1 MPKKGRGKQR
11 TQINYLKKDK
21 KQLAKGS
28 QFKKQMT
35 QVFSSYG
42 KLKLS
47 SKDILSGFDESERQ
61 ALLPTIRMYY
71 RANAGL
77 LKLKEKQFIVT
88 ILKLMTVFKRSG
100 NFKGGSGELVP
111 YDSQDEELGEYRG
124 RRSNPVGKLLMIL
137 SVALV
142 AYLYWMLFQQ
152 IQEDVNSLEN
162 SMALLTQSQDRIVD
176 IISGGVDSFF
186 EEVDRKVS
194 QSDILTT
201 GLEGQMT
208 IEEFAKVT
216 PLDLPLAIGSGNDAG
231 NSVGSGMSMMN
242 ELTTNMSKQFKHLIA
257 LKAGIVQCIYAGWA
271 ANGREGAAM
280 AQFGTAATKKF
291 IQSSTQ
297 IVTQV
302 INEKSDRIESF
313 TDKYLGSLDKS
324 LTEAQ
329 KKESLVD
336 LLSAFAGSQVSI
348 KARERILGE
357 FESIFT
363 NELMYFI
370 TNADTQVKNRV
381 MTDLRI
387 ILNRVQHTTGSIYN
401 TLRCIQKVSY
411 AVIILP
417 IINKFK
423 DRIGDR
429 VEEQL
434 GLEDGGRYLE
444 DRARGKKKKT
454 KRRRRR

>member
-1 MPKKGRGKQR
+1 MPKKGRGKKR
-11 TQINYLKKDK
+11 TQIKYLNKDK

-35 QVFSSYG
+35 QVFSAYG
-42 KLKLS
+42 QLKLS
-47 SKDILSGFDESERQ
+47 SKDILSGFDDSEIQ

-100 NFKGGSGELVP
+100 NFKGGAGELVP
-111 YDSQDEELGEYRG
+111 YDSPDEELGEYRG
-124 RRSNPVGKLLMIL
+124 RRSNPMGKLLMIL

-142 AYLYWMLFQQ
+142 VYLYWMLFQQ

-162 SMALLTQSQDRIVD
+162 SLKLITQSQDRIVD
-176 IISGGVDSFF
+176 IISDGVDTFF

-216 PLDLPLAIGSGNDAG
+216 PLDLPLAIGSGNDVG
-231 NSVGSGMSMMN
+231 NSAGSGMSMMN

-302 INEKSDRIESF
+302 ITEKSDRIEAF
-313 TDKYLGSLDKS
+313 TDKYLGSLDTS

-387 ILNRVQHTTGSIYN
+387 ILDRVQRTTGSIYN

-417 IINKFK
+417 IMNKFK
-423 DRIGDR
+423 DRIGER
-429 VEEQL
+429 IGEQL
-434 GLEDGGRYLE
+434 GLEDGERYLE
-444 DRARGKKKKT
+444 DRARGKKKT
-454 KRRRRR
+454 KRRRLRK

>member
-1 MPKKGRGKQR
+1 MPKKGRGKKR
-11 TQINYLKKDK
+11 TQIKYLNKDK
-21 KQLAKGS
+21 KQLAKGT

-35 QVFSSYG
+35 QIFSAYG
-42 KLKLS
+42 QLKLS
-47 SKDILSGFDESERQ
+47 TKDILSGFDESERQ

-124 RRSNPVGKLLMIL
+124 RRSNPMGKLLMIL

-176 IISGGVDSFF
+176 IISDGVDTFF

-201 GLEGQMT
+201 GLDGQMT
-208 IEEFAKVT
+208 IEEFTKVT
-216 PLDLPLAIGSGNDAG
+216 PLDLPLAIGSGNDVA
-231 NSVGSGMSMMN
+231 NSAGSGMRMMN

-302 INEKSDRIESF
+302 INEKSDRIEAF
-313 TDKYLGSLDKS
+313 TDKYLGSLDMS

-387 ILNRVQHTTGSIYN
+387 ILDRVKLTTGSIYN

-417 IINKFK
+417 IMHKFK
-423 DRIGDR
+423 DRIGER
-429 VEEQL
+429 VAEQL
-434 GLEDGGRYLE
+434 GLEDGERYLE
-444 DRARGKKKKT
+444 DRARGKKKT
-454 KRRRRR
+454 KRRRPRK

>member
-11 TQINYLKKDK
+11 TQIKYLKGKN
-21 KQLAKGS
+21 QLAKGS

-124 RRSNPVGKLLMIL
+124 RRSNPMGKLLMIL

-176 IISGGVDSFF
+176 IISAGVDTFF

-216 PLDLPLAIGSGNDAG
+216 PLDLPLAIGSGNDA
-231 NSVGSGMSMMN
+231 GSGMSMMN